1 MDLLQASPASSE
13 NSPSDMEQRHTA
25 DSTTIELA
33 LSKRID
39 SWIVGRGELSLPC
52 APALTDNYMQRL
64 TLLFSTMGKSWSE
77 KELEQLRQ
85 LLARKLEE
93 GFRTSPHS
101 RLIVR
106 YESEKFPSFP
116 TIRLSVSVSIL
127 PSSLEDQY
135 KKWTQ
140 TREPPLFG
148 SHPDAKVMA
157 VAAEL
162 GDPKTAAILDVG
174 AGTGR
179 NTLPLARLGHPVQ
192 AIELAPAFVQ
202 QLVSAV
208 QIEGLP
214 VMVTQ
219 ADVLNP
225 QLQLPP
231 AHYKLAIV
239 VEVVSHF
246 RSVQQLKQMLAK
258 MCATLRPGG
267 LLLFNTFLAAEDYDP
282 NQLVREMSELAWS
295 SIFTRGELTAAS
307 EGLPLELVSDESVF
321 EYERQHLPAEAW
333 PPTGWFNQW
342 ATGRDLFPVVRKEPP
357 MELRWLLYRR
367 Q

>member
-1 MDLLQASPASSE
+1 MDILQASPASSE
-13 NSPSDMEQRHTA
+13 NLPSDMEQRDTA
-25 DSTTIELA
+25 DSTTIGLA

-52 APALTDNYMQRL
+52 APALLDNYMQRL

-77 KELEQLRQ
+77 EELQRLRQ

-93 GFRTSPHS
+93 GFRASPHS

-106 YESEKFPSFP
+106 YESDKFPSFP
-116 TIRLSVSVSIL
+116 TVRLSVSVSIL

-162 GDPKTAAILDVG
+162 GDPKIAAILDVG

-202 QLVSAV
+202 QLLSSV

-219 ADVLNP
+219 ADVLDAK
-225 QLQLPP
+225 LQLPP
-231 AHYKLAIV
+231 AHYKLTIV

-246 RSVQQLKQMLAK
+246 RSVQQLKQLLAR
-258 MCATLRPGG
+258 MSATLCPGG
-267 LLLFNTFLAAEDYDP
+267 LLLFNIFLAAEGYDP
-282 NQLVREMSELAWS
+282 NLLTREMSELAWS
-295 SIFTRGELTAAS
+295 SIFTRAELAS
-307 EGLPLELVSDESVF
+307 ATEGLPLQLLSDESVF

-342 ATGRDLFPVVRKEPP
+342 ATGRDLFPVIRGEPP